1 MLFESP
7 PLELSKLLDDIQDG
21 VIQLPD
27 FQRPWKWDDERIVSL
42 LATVTLGYPLGVV
55 MTLQTGGP
63 GTRFKPRPLA
73 GTHVPPG
80 TEPAELLMD
89 GQQRMTS
96 LYQALH
102 GDGPVDTEDSRRR
115 PIARWYYLDI
125 AGALNPLA
133 DREDFIYSVPA
144 DRKLPLADRK
154 QYTDLTT
161 QAAECAAGI
170 FPLRIAFDAEAIN
183 AWQRGYVRYDDS
195 RWDMWGAFQSQVLK
209 NVSDYRL
216 PVIRLS
222 KDTPK
227 EAVCTVFE
235 KVNTGGVA
243 LNVFELL
250 TATYAG
256 DRQYYDT
263 HGSDFQ
269 LPAHWKQVK
278 DVELASHPM
287 LSGVEDSDFLQAVCL
302 VSTHYRRRGRP
313 DVDPF
318 TQPAASCK
326 RADILD
332 LPLQEYIKWAPEIVS
347 ALHWASGFLARQ
359 GVYGAYNV
367 PYRGQVTSL
376 AAIRT
381 VLGADTDSPAAEEK
395 ITRWYWCGV
404 LGEQY
409 GGSYDTR
416 LPRDLEQVA
425 GWVRGGP
432 PPASVT
438 EANFPAARLNTMSS
452 RNSAAY
458 KGVLALLLKQGCI
471 DWTYSQEPIN
481 AVIFEDQQVD
491 VALIFPK
498 GWCERH
504 GIGRDRRDSIVN
516 KTPLT
521 NRTRRIMGNQ
531 GPDAYLKQLEAE
543 AGLPANWLD
552 DIVGTHLVDAKYLR
566 GGPDG
571 PDFDGFYEA
580 RAASLLALIYETMGV
595 APEQAADRDARTRQ
609 G

>member
-7 PLELSKLLDDIQDG
+7 PLELSKLLDDIHHG
-21 VIQLPD
+21 RIQLPD
-27 FQRPWKWDDERIVSL
+27 FQRPWKWDDERIISL

-55 MTLQTGGP
+55 MTLQTGGT

-73 GTHVPPG
+73 GAHVPEG
-80 TEPAELLMD
+80 TEPIELLMD

-102 GDGPVDTEDSRRR
+102 TNGAVETADSRGK
-115 PIARWYYLDI
+115 PVNRWYYIDI
-125 AGALNPLA
+125 AKALDPSA
-133 DREDFIYSVPA
+133 DREDAIYSVPSDRRLPDPV
-144 DRKLPLADRK
+144 DRKK
-154 QYTDLTT
+154 YTDLTT
-161 QAAECAAGI
+161 QATECTAGI
-170 FPLRIAFDAEAIN
+170 FPLHIAFDADAIN
-183 AWQRGYVRYDDS
+183 AWQRGYVRHDDS
-195 RWDMWGAFQSQVLK
+195 RWDTWGAFSSQVLS
-209 NVSDYRL
+209 NVSQYRL

-222 KDTPK
+222 KETPK

-235 KVNTGGVA
+235 KVNTGGVP

-256 DRQYYDT
+256 DLDYYT
-263 HGSDFQ
+263 AHGSDFQ
-269 LPAHWKQVK
+269 LPTHWKQVK
-278 DVELASHPM
+278 EVELADHPM
-287 LSGVEDSDFLQAVCL
+287 LAGVEDSDFLQAICL

-313 DVDPF
+313 GVDPF

-326 RADILD
+326 RGDILD
-332 LPLQEYIKWAPEIVS
+332 LPLGEYIKWSPQIIS
-347 ALHWASGFLARQ
+347 ALHWTAGFLSRQ
-359 GVYGAYNV
+359 GVYGASDL

-381 VLGADTDSPAAEEK
+381 VLGAETDSAEAEEK
-395 ITRWYWCGV
+395 IVRWYWCGV

-409 GGSYDTR
+409 GGSLDTR

-425 GWVRGGP
+425 GWVRGGRA
-432 PPASVT
+432 PASVT
-438 EANFPAARLNTMSS
+438 EASFTAARLDTMTS

-481 AVIFEDQQVD
+481 PVIFAEQQVD

-498 GWCERH
+498 TWCQKH
-504 GIGRDRRDSIVN
+504 GVSREQRDSIVN

-552 DIVGTHLVDAKYLR
+552 DIVGTHLVEAKYLR
-566 GGPDG
+566 GGPTG

-580 RAASLLALIYETMGV
+580 RSASLLGVIYDAMGEP
-595 APEQAADRDARTRQ
+595 PELATGSAA
-609 G
+609 GN